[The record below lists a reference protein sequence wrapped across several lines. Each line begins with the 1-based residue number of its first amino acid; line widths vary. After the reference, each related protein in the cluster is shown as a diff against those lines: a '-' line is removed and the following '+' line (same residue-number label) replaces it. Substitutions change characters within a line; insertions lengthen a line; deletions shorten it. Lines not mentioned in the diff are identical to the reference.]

1 MPDSAYARVMVAK
14 DNNET
19 PAENND
25 EKNVNLE
32 LISRYGGS
40 HYCFFEVTFITRAF
54 SRRTGTYR
62 DKDGHSLPSGMY
74 ICLGMNG
81 DRSLR
86 VAHSIGTSSSHLIL
100 VF

>member
-32 LISRYGGS
+32 PL
-40 HYCFFEVTFITRAF
+40 
-54 SRRTGTYR
+54 
-62 DKDGHSLPSGMY
+62 L
-74 ICLGMNG
+74 L
-81 DRSLR
+81 L
-86 VAHSIGTSSSHLIL
+86 
-100 VF
+100 